1 MEEQANKKPIM
12 VTWDFTK
19 KSQFALEH
27 GINLS
32 KELKTEIILI
42 HIAKNDKGARAAKK
56 KMDVLAAET
65 QNKNHVKANVM
76 VPIGS
81 IFTTISEVASDVHA
95 EMVIMGTHGMK
106 GMQKLIGSWALK
118 VIAGSKVPFIVV
130 QAPPSSH
137 GFKKIVFP
145 LDFRG
150 ENKEKIQ
157 WIYYIGRLYNSMFY
171 IIKERVTDRKFRKG
185 IHSNLLFTEKYLRS
199 NNIVYEIHSSP
210 GKKDFTTE
218 TIEFADQI
226 EADLLLIMTTRNIGI
241 ADYVL
246 GANEQRI
253 ISNRY
258 GIPVMCVNP
267 RPVKMGG
274 GFSATGG

>member
-1 MEEQANKKPIM
+1 MEEQTKTKPIL
-12 VTWDFTK
+12 VTWDFTE

-27 GINLS
+27 AINLS
-32 KELKTEIILI
+32 KELKKNIILL
-42 HIAKNDKGARAAKK
+42 HIAKNKKEAKAAQK
-56 KMDVLAAET
+56 KMAPVAVDIKIKHDITAS
-65 QNKNHVKANVM
+65 VM
-76 VPIGS
+76 VPVGS
-81 IFTTISEVASDVHA
+81 IFSTISEIASEVHG
-95 EMVIMGTHGMK
+95 ELVIMGTHGMK

-130 QAPPSSH
+130 QAPPASH

-145 LDFRG
+145 LDFRS
-150 ENKEKIQ
+150 ENKEKIN
-157 WIYYIGRLYNSMFY
+157 WIYYIGRLHNSMFY
-171 IIKERVTDRKFRKG
+171 IIKERVTDRKFLKG
-185 IHSNLLFTEKYLRS
+185 IHSNLLFTEKFLRS
-199 NNIVYEIHSSP
+199 NNITYEIHTSA

-218 TIEFADQI
+218 TMDFANRI
-226 EADLLLIMTTRNIGI
+226 EADLLLVMTTRNIGL

-253 ISNRY
+253 ISNPY
-258 GIPVMCVNP
+258 GIPVMCINP

>member
-1 MEEQANKKPIM
+1 MEEQAKKKPILI
-12 VTWDFTK
+12 TWDFTE
-19 KSQFALEH
+19 KSEFALAH
-27 GINLS
+27 GVNLC
-32 KELKTEIILI
+32 KELKTKMVML
-42 HIAKNDKGARAAKK
+42 HIAKTDKEARAAKK
-56 KMDVLAAET
+56 KMDVLAAAT
-65 QNKNHVKANVM
+65 QNKNGVATSAIAPVGN
-76 VPIGS
+76 
-81 IFTTISEVASDVHA
+81 IFTTIADIAEEIHA

-106 GMQKLIGSWALK
+106 GMQKLMGSWALK

-130 QAPPSSH
+130 QAPPASH

-145 LDFRG
+145 LDFRS

-171 IIKERVTDRKFRKG
+171 IIKERVADRKFKKG
-185 IHSNLLFTEKYLRS
+185 IHSNLLYTEKFLRS

-218 TIEFADQI
+218 TLEFADQI
-226 EADLLLIMTTRNIGI
+226 EADLLLVMTTRNIGL

-253 ISNRY
+253 IANPSR
-258 GIPVMCVNP
+258 IPVMCVTP